1 MYEGVNSETIR
12 ITPKLQDLEYCVG
25 LYYSVLGKAMLSHT
39 LLESFRSLCLC
50 PLSHLDFQSARQEC
64 FYVWDSTVLPSGIVA
79 SCCEMLA
86 SITGNVAILLLVT

>member
-1 MYEGVNSETIR
+1 MKGSTLRPYE
-12 ITPKLQDLEYCVG
+12 ITPKLQDVEYCVV
-25 LYYSVLGKAMLSHT
+25 LYCSVLGKAMLSHT

-79 SCCEMLA
+79 TCCEMLA
-86 SITGNVAILLLVT
+86 SITENVAILLLVT